1 MCVHDVNQNKK
12 PNQTILNKTLRTL
25 HVTYY
30 AYTKWPESYHA
41 AVLDMRMKQTRALD
55 ALCILFT
62 SGQQYL
68 SLSITTFAANVS
80 STLVCLMQ
88 SYFKRGRNGKDKTLL
103 INQ

>member
-1 MCVHDVNQNKK
+1 MSPCS
-12 PNQTILNKTLRTL
+12 
-25 HVTYY
+25 
-30 AYTKWPESYHA
+30 AYTGWPESYHA
-41 AVLDMRMKQTRALD
+41 AVLDMRMKQTWALN

-68 SLSITTFAANVS
+68 FLSITKLAANVT

-88 SYFKRGRNGKDKTLL
+88 SYFKRGRDGKDKTLL